1 VLRLRQDNEGRHKLT
16 PPYEGPFIITKVL
29 KPRTYKLG
37 NEEGE
42 VYDNA
47 KNIEQLHRFYP

>member
-1 VLRLRQDNEGRHKLT
+1 MKSG
-16 PPYEGPFIITKVL
+16 
-29 KPRTYKLG
+29 TYKLC

-47 KNIEQLHRFYP
+47 WNIEQQRCFYP

>member
-1 VLRLRQDNEGRHKLT
+1 VLRLREDNRRHHKLT
-16 PPYEGPFIITKVL
+16 LLWEGRFIIAKVL
-29 KPRTYKLG
+29 KPGPYKLY

-47 KNIEQLHRFYP
+47 WNIEQLHRFYP